1 VGEINEREETR
12 MSNTSTPEIT
22 VTISAAAL
30 AELEPGLVD
39 AKGAYDS
46 DDPAL
51 ARLAPVVDAIR
62 SGRWTSRGNV
72 VTLRGS
78 AMIEAMA
85 DEAEYRAEWLND
97 LAYELD
103 SGEALGVRGT
113 ARGIRNLAAKCRAA
127 LQPTEVAS

>member
-1 VGEINEREETR
+1 

>member
-1 VGEINEREETR
+1 
-12 MSNTSTPEIT
+12 MDSTSTPEIT
-22 VTISAAAL
+22 VTISDAAL
-30 AELEPGLVD
+30 SELEPGLVD

-62 SGRWTSRGNV
+62 SGRWTKRGTV

-85 DEAEYRAEWLND
+85 KEAEYRAEWLND
-97 LAYELD
+97 LAYELGG
-103 SGEALGVRGT
+103 GEALGIRGT
-113 ARGIRNLAAKCRAA
+113 ARGIGNLAAKCRAA
-127 LQPTEVAS
+127 LQPTEVK